1 MNPRCLLAAAAV
13 ASICACGSDVGRPS
27 TDRAGTAVSAATQS
41 TASASTA
48 VAAPAIPSG
57 CDLIPPDEIERI
69 AGPLQGEPK
78 REGNGCWYYVAMDTT
93 SSEWKQLRAGA
104 ERARAGGMDDRAIEL
119 YHPTRAG
126 LYVEVDVRGD
136 GQATQG
142 ASPPEGW
149 DEVGASRTG
158 AVFNGRAGY
167 VRVAVRLQ
175 QLRLPP
181 DTVVAVASRVRDR
194 IPNSPIAHPA
204 ADHSPQAA
212 AGQDPCSVL
221 TRDEAEAV
229 LGKLVA
235 TPFRTRERTPLADP
249 SGKSCAYLTAGHR
262 ALMLTPTW
270 EYGRL
275 ELDAERMVGGIV
287 RQVADLPGIEGD
299 TLEGPWDDA
308 IVGLSG
314 ELLLL
319 KGPHALGIRYQ
330 MSSTDAAG
338 ALRLAGPAL
347 KRLAAAPEPER
358 PRVTAD
364 GCLPEATV
372 GELVESPARLVFNA
386 MSAAGMCNYTLRS
399 DPTVSIELAVQP
411 AQRADDIFAQL
422 QQRVRLARGE
432 SAEAERISVGE
443 GGWAFG
449 GRSQSEAA
457 ARRGGKVYHA
467 RMIYPL
473 STTIPD
479 RKNAMVQ
486 LVTRMME

>member
-1 MNPRCLLAAAAV
+1 LLAAAV
-13 ASICACGSDVGRPS
+13 ASICACGSDAGRASTQRTESAVGTTTQPAAS
-27 TDRAGTAVSAATQS
+27 AGTAVAA
-41 TASASTA
+41 A
-48 VAAPAIPSG
+48 AIPSG

-69 AGPLQGEPK
+69 AGPLKGEPT

-93 SSEWKQLRAGA
+93 SAEWKQLRAGA
-104 ERARAGGMDDRAIEL
+104 DRARAAGMDDRAIEL

-126 LYVEVDVRGD
+126 LYVEVDVGGD
-136 GQATQG
+136 GQATRD
-142 ASPPEGW
+142 APPPEGW
-149 DEVGASRTG
+149 DEVRASRSG
-158 AVFNGRAGY
+158 AVFHGRAGH
-167 VRVAVRLQ
+167 VRVAMRLQ

-181 DTVVAVASRVRDR
+181 DTLVAIAGRVRDR
-194 IPNSPIAHPA
+194 IPDGPIAHPA
-204 ADHSPQAA
+204 ADHSAQAA
-212 AGQDPCSVL
+212 AGKDPCSVL
-221 TRDEAEAV
+221 GREEAETV

-249 SGKSCAYLTAGHR
+249 SGKSCTYLTAGHR
-262 ALMLTPTW
+262 ALVLTPTW

-299 TLEGPWDDA
+299 TLEGPWDEA
-308 IVGLSG
+308 AVGLSG

-319 KGPHALGIRYQ
+319 KGAHALAIRYQ

-386 MSAAGMCNYTLRS
+386 MSAVGMCNYTLRA

-411 AQRADDIFAQL
+411 AGAADEIFAEL
-422 QQRVRLARGE
+422 QQRMKLARGQ
-432 SAEAERISVGE
+432 SAEAERISIGE
-443 GGWAFG
+443 GGWAYG
-449 GRSQSEAA
+449 AGSQSEAA
-457 ARRGGKVYHA
+457 ARRGGKVYRA

-473 STTIPD
+473 STASPD
-479 RKNAMVQ
+479 RKDAMVQ